1 MKVAIIDCIGLDY
14 DGTTLEKRGIGGS
27 ESSIISISRELVK
40 LGIGVT
46 IYNNCNSE
54 DTNPGFYDGVEYR
67 DLYQLDK
74 LDKRKY
80 DVVISQRTVIPFT
93 PQELFDEVRQ
103 PFPRDIF
110 KPEWFEHFQD
120 PSIHKV
126 LWMQDTFIW
135 GDHLLEGLVVNGKI
149 NEIFNLSDWHIA
161 YTTNCIHGPRRIYE
175 VLKPHIFHT
184 RNGINRYIDEVDIV
198 AKDPNLFVYNASV
211 TKGMIPL
218 VMDIW
223 PRIQEQLPDARL
235 KIVGGYYDFKNEE
248 DTPYKKQWQE
258 LNEAVKYNPTIE
270 FTGIIPQPE
279 IAKLL
284 AKASFTIYPG
294 AYPETSGISILES
307 INYNTPVIGTRFGA
321 MNETGTEYAG
331 YYIDYGIEPNVLAP
345 WVNKEAQVQKF
356 VDLTV
361 AAYHNKYLHQQ
372 KMYACNA
379 AKEVSTWDTIALQWK
394 QHFALTVGKCKMSK
408 EEFDKVDW
416 INYRVHKV
424 FERRFSNPVE
434 YESNQLESIE
444 LDLVAP
450 LKQHNLSV
458 AIIDLMGMAYD
469 GSTLEKRG
477 IGGSEAAVIQMARE
491 LQKIGFDVTVYN
503 ACDEEACQPSFYS
516 KVEYLPL
523 SDLGNKSFDI
533 VISSRAVT
541 PFVPADWNFEQTLN
555 RKIDQNNLHR
565 LQNEAKLKVVWLHDT
580 FCQDGDHVIEDL
592 ITHGHIDEVWTLSD
606 FHNNYFQY
614 CKHPRLRIPEVLR
627 NHTWIT
633 RNGMRKSDYQFDIS
647 KKDQNLFVFNA
658 NRSKGLKPLLRSVW
672 PKVKQKLPDA
682 QLVVI
687 GGYYNLGKAYGDNSD
702 EEQDFF
708 NLVNPYKND
717 QSIKFTGIIT
727 NDEVY
732 KHLENASYL
741 LYPTDQ
747 PETFSIST
755 LEALY
760 HNLTVIS
767 TNFAAMEEI
776 GSPQAFQINYSS
788 SPNALK
794 HDINED
800 TQAEK
805 LAELAYDAW
814 CAQTLID
821 NCRRTEL
828 QELDRIKPIAGWDT
842 VALEWKQ
849 HLYTKLGIYLSAT
862 ESTRALYTKN
872 QWQKI
877 FGRRTSTPE
886 QWMCPQIHNEEQI
899 VVISP
904 FYNAKA
910 YIEKC
915 IHSVAAQMYKKYI
928 HILIDDCSTDGSYRE
943 AKRVIAN
950 LPESIR
956 SKFKLIRNKQNKGA
970 VYNQITQIRNNCSRN
985 DIVMLLDG
993 DDSLVNRP
1001 DLFNYYNELHQTYDF
1016 TYGSCWSEADK
1027 IPLVGQPYPK
1037 LIRNSKTYRDH
1048 KFNWAVPYTHLRT
1061 FKAHLLINESDQN
1074 FMNQDGEWFKAGGDL
1089 SVFYTALENCD
1100 PKKVYAV
1107 PDLVYNYNDQNP
1119 LNDYKINADE
1129 QNKTVQLLTGTSMQ
1143 PQRKRILIAIPCKN
1157 DIQADTFK
1165 SIYDLEIPD
1174 GFETEFQYF
1183 YGYAIAQVRN
1193 LIANWMVNGPYDYL
1207 LAVDHD
1213 MILPKDTLIK
1223 MIQHDKD
1230 FVSGVYRQRLPEQHI
1245 ELYDSNYVRLPIEN
1259 VTGDLLRIGASGF
1272 GCVLIKKQV
1281 FQKLTFPHFE
1291 YHENPDSSKIF
1302 SEDVDFCKKANEA
1315 GFELYA
1321 DTSILCGHIGEQIYT
1336 VELAKNPIKERLRDL
1351 SKMDLL
1357 PKKHIEF
1364 LEIISKYPTEIKT
1377 IYDIGACVLHW
1388 TNKAKTLWPNATFV
1402 AFEAMNECEFLYQEK
1417 QMPYVAGALLYHTD
1431 NVELDFYQNLE
1442 HPGGNSIYRENEQLS
1457 PDAKLLFTDD
1467 QKVRKKGMKLDTLVE
1482 MFDLPPPDLIK
1493 MDIQGAELDALKGA
1507 DKALKTV
1514 KYLIIELQKEDY
1526 NVGAPK
1532 FDEVK
1537 SYLKTRGFSYHGHIS
1552 GGLYDAD
1559 CFFVQDSLVEY

>member
-1 MKVAIIDCIGLDY
+1 MKLAIIDCIGLDY
-14 DGTTLEKRGIGGS
+14 DGNTLNTRGIGGS

-40 LGIGVT
+40 LGIDVT
-46 IYNNCNSE
+46 VYNNCNSE
-54 DTNPGFYDGVEYR
+54 DAKPGIYDGVEYR

-93 PQELFDEVRQ
+93 PKELFDQVRQ
-103 PFPRDIF
+103 PFPRDKF
-110 KPEWFEHFQD
+110 EPSWFEHFQD

-135 GDHLLEGLVVNGKI
+135 GDHLLEGLVTDGKI

-161 YTTNCIHGPRRIYE
+161 YTTNCTHGPRRIYE

-184 RNGINRYIDEVDIV
+184 RNGINRYIDEVDIA

-223 PRIQEQLPDARL
+223 PRVQAQIPEARL
-235 KIVGGYYDFKNEE
+235 KIVGGYYDFKNED

-258 LNEAVKYNPTIE
+258 LNQAVKDNPTIE

-345 WVNKEAQVQKF
+345 WVNKETQIQKF
-356 VDLTV
+356 VDMTV
-361 AAYHNKYLHQQ
+361 TAYRNKYLHQQ

-379 AKEVSTWDTIALQWK
+379 AKEVSTWDAIALQWK
-394 QHFALTVGKCKMSK
+394 QHLVLTVGKCAMSK
-408 EEFDKVDW
+408 EEFDRVDW

-424 FERRFSNPVE
+424 FERRFTNPVE
-434 YESNQLESIE
+434 YEHNPYEDIKVVSS
-444 LDLVAP
+444 
-450 LKQHNLSV
+450 LKEPKPSV
-458 AIIDLMGMAYD
+458 AIIDIMGMAYD

-477 IGGSEAAVIQMARE
+477 IGGSEAAALQMARE
-491 LQKIGFDVTVYN
+491 LQKIGFNVTVYN
-503 ACDEEACQPSFYS
+503 ACDEEDCHNGVYDGVS
-516 KVEYLPL
+516 YLPL
-523 SDLGNKSFDI
+523 EALGNLTHDV

-555 RKIDQNNLHR
+555 RKINRNNLHK
-565 LQNEAKLKVVWLHDT
+565 LQSEAKLRVVWLHDT

-614 CKHPRLRIPEVLR
+614 CSHPRLRIPEVLR

-633 RNGMRKSDYQFDIS
+633 RNGMRKSDYKFDVS
-647 KKDQNLFVFNA
+647 KKDPNLFVFNA
-658 NRSKGLKPLLRSVW
+658 NRSKGLKPLLRAVW

-702 EEQDFF
+702 EEQDFL
-708 NLVNPYKND
+708 NLVNPYKFD
-717 QSIKFTGIIT
+717 QSIEFTGIIT

-732 KHLENASYL
+732 KHLERASYL

-760 HNLTVIS
+760 HNMTVVS

-776 GSPQAFQINYSS
+776 GSPKSFQIKYSS
-788 SPNALK
+788 TPNALK
-794 HDINED
+794 HDIDEWA
-800 TQAEK
+800 QAVK
-805 LAELAYDAW
+805 LADLAYDAW
-814 CAQTLID
+814 CQQTLIG

-828 QELDRIKPIAGWDT
+828 QELDKIKPIAGWDT

-849 HLYTKLGIYLSAT
+849 HLYTKLGLYLSPT
-862 ESTRALYTKN
+862 ESERALYTKSE
-872 QWQKI
+872 WQRI

-886 QWMCPQIHNEEQI
+886 QWVAPRLHQEKPIL
-899 VVISP
+899 VISP
-904 FYNAKA
+904 FYNAKL
-910 YIEKC
+910 YLEQC
-915 IHSVAAQMYKKYI
+915 IHSVAAQMYEKYT
-928 HILIDDCSTDGSYRE
+928 HVLIDDCSTDGSYEE
-943 AKRVIAN
+943 AKRVIDN
-950 LPESIR
+950 LPKDLR
-956 SKFKLIRNKQNKGA
+956 HKFKLLRNSINIGA
-970 VYNQITQIRNNCSRN
+970 VHNQIENIRLFALHG

-993 DDSLVNRP
+993 DDSLINRP
-1001 DLFNYYNELHQTYDF
+1001 DIFTYYNELHQKYDF

-1027 IPLVGQPYPK
+1027 IPLVAQPYPESVK
-1037 LIRNSKTYRDH
+1037 KAKAYRDH
-1048 KFNWAVPYTHLRT
+1048 KFNWVIPYTHLRT
-1061 FKAHLLINESDQN
+1061 FKAHLLMDEGNGPFTDKEGN
-1074 FMNQDGEWFKAGGDL
+1074 WFKAGGDL
-1089 SVFYTALENCD
+1089 SVFYTAINNCD

-1107 PDLVYNYNDQNP
+1107 PDLVVNYNDVNP
-1119 LNDYKINADE
+1119 LNDYKVNADE
-1129 QNKTVQLLTGTSMQ
+1129 QNRTVKSIAGDKMNKVK
-1143 PQRKRILIAIPCKN
+1143 KRILIAIPCKN
-1157 DIQADTFK
+1157 DIHADTFK
-1165 SIYDLEIPD
+1165 SIYDLTVPE
-1174 GFETEFQYF
+1174 GYETEFQYF
-1183 YGYAIAQVRN
+1183 YGYAVAQVRN
-1193 LIANWMVNGPYDYL
+1193 LIANWMVNGQYDYL

-1213 MILPKDTLIK
+1213 MILPKDTLVK
-1223 MIQHDKD
+1223 MLGHDKD
-1230 FVSGVYRQRLPEQHI
+1230 LVSGVYRQRMEQQHI
-1245 ELYDSNYVRLPIEN
+1245 ELYDLSYVRLPVQALTSGLI
-1259 VTGDLLRIGASGF
+1259 RIGGCGF
-1272 GCVLIKKQV
+1272 GCVLIKKKV
-1281 FQKLTFPHFE
+1281 FQAIQYPHFV
-1291 YHENPDSSKIF
+1291 YHEHQDHTKTF
-1302 SEDVDFCKKANEA
+1302 SEDLDFCRKANNK

-1321 DTSILCGHIGEQIYT
+1321 DTSILCGHIGERIYSI
-1336 VELAKNPIKERLRDL
+1336 EFPKNPVEERLREL
-1351 SKMDLL
+1351 SQMDLL
-1357 PKKHIEF
+1357 PIKHFEALQKHDY
-1364 LEIISKYPTEIKT
+1364 LEPKVV
-1377 IYDIGACVLHW
+1377 YDIGACVLHW
-1388 TNKAKTLWPNATFV
+1388 TNKAQQVWPEAKFV

-1417 QMPYVAGALLYHTD
+1417 GIPYVAGALLYHTD
-1431 NVELDFYQNLE
+1431 DVDLDFYQNLE
-1442 HPGGNSIYRENEQLS
+1442 HPGGNSIYKENEKLS
-1457 PDAKLLFTDD
+1457 PDAKFLFSEDK
-1467 QKVRKKGMKLDTLVE
+1467 KVVKKGMKLDTLVE
-1482 MFDLPPPDLIK
+1482 MFDLPLPDMIK

-1507 DKALKTV
+1507 TECLKHT
-1514 KYLIIELQKEDY
+1514 KYLILELQKEDY
-1526 NVGAPK
+1526 NLHAPK
-1532 FDEVK
+1532 LEEVEA
-1537 SYLKTRGFSYHGHIS
+1537 YLKTLGFSRHGVIHA
-1552 GGLYDAD
+1552 GQYDAD
-1559 CFFVQDSLVEY
+1559 YFFVHDKLVED